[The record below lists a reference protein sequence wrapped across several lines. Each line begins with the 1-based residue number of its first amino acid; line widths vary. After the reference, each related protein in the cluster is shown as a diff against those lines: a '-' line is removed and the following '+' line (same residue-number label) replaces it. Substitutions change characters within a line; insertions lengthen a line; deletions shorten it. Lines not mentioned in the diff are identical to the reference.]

1 VWGILPPIS
10 AYSFRHLHSC
20 PLQHRFPNTFPAN
33 TTLSYH
39 SLPEGNKSVASA
51 IDFSPDHF
59 RRKSTRLVSYY
70 ALFKGM
76 AASKPTSQL
85 SERTHILNFSTKSIL
100 WGLSR
105 RSGFLPSR
113 SRTLSHGSCLP
124 GSGFSRNSEFAWGR

>member
-1 VWGILPPIS
+1 M
-10 AYSFRHLHSC
+10 
-20 PLQHRFPNTFPAN
+20 
-33 TTLSYH
+33 
-39 SLPEGNKSVASA
+39 KSVASA

-85 SERTHILNFSTKSIL
+85 SERIHILNFSTESVL
-100 WGLSR
+100 WDLSR

-124 GSGFSRNSEFAWGR
+124 GRSEEHTSELQSRLRLVCRLLLETSKE

>member
-1 VWGILPPIS
+1 MCGILPRIR

-20 PLQHRFPNTFPAN
+20 PLQHRFPNTFSAN

-39 SLPEGNKSVASA
+39 SKHKCFKSVASA

-85 SERTHILNFSTKSIL
+85 SERTHILYFSTKLAL
-100 WGLSR
+100 WD
-105 RSGFLPSR
+105 
-113 SRTLSHGSCLP
+113 T
-124 GSGFSRNSEFAWGR
+124 